1 MSSKFLAVLLFSLPF
16 AVTATTD
23 PLKTPAK
30 PKNMVIMVGDGMG
43 PAYTSAYRYFKDNP
57 DTEEIEQT
65 VFDRLLAGMASTY
78 PASVS
83 GYVTDSAAAATA
95 LATGHKSYNG
105 AISVDVNKS
114 PLPTL
119 FEKAREAGLATGVAV
134 SSQINHATPA
144 AFLAHNESRKNY
156 DEIAKAILDSNAE
169 VLLGGGQRYFDDALL
184 GQFAAK
190 GYTHLTDIQALS
202 TVQSGKVIGLF
213 ADVQLPW
220 VIDNPGANQLS
231 TLTAKALELLAQ
243 NDKGFVLLVE
253 GSLIDWAGH
262 NNDIVTAMG
271 EMDEFARAIEVVE
284 EFVRSRGD
292 TLMVV
297 TADHNTGGLSI
308 GADGQYEW
316 NAALLRAVSASPD
329 LMASKAI
336 ESDDWQA
343 PMQASLGFEL
353 SDDEL
358 NSLTKARPQGQGV
371 LADAIKKIIDTRS
384 FTGWTSGGH
393 TALDVQ
399 VFAQGP
405 ASGLFIGHQDNTEI
419 AQKMMSLLPRPKR
432 AAVAP
437 TAPTVTLPPAAEEPK
452 QDAAQPAAPV
462 AAPADVVKPA
472 KDVQNVAA
480 SEVSQTATGSALSA
494 TKPATDTAANAEINA
509 KVNAKVNAEA
519 STEAK
524 QAVDL

>member
-1 MSSKFLAVLLFSLPF
+1 MSPKFLAVLLLALPL
-16 AVTATTD
+16 AATANSD

-43 PAYTSAYRYFKDNP
+43 PAYTTAYRYFKDNP

-119 FEKAREAGLATGVAV
+119 FEKAREAGLATGIAV

-156 DEIAKAILDSNAE
+156 DAIARAYLDADAQ
-169 VLLGGGQRYFDDALL
+169 VLLGGGQRYFDEALL
-184 GQFAAK
+184 GQFTAR
-190 GYTHLTDIQALS
+190 GYTHVSDIEALQ
-202 TVQSGKVIGLF
+202 TIQSGKVLGLF

-308 GADGQYEW
+308 GAQGQYEW
-316 NAALLRAVSASPD
+316 NAALLRGVSASPD
-329 LMASKAI
+329 AMAANAI
-336 ESDDWQA
+336 DAEQWQA
-343 PMQASLGFEL
+343 PLQGSLGFEL
-353 SDDEL
+353 SGEEQNL
-358 NSLTKARPQGQGV
+358 LSKTRMQGQGP
-371 LADAIKKIIDTRS
+371 LADAIKQIIDTRS
-384 FTGWTSGGH
+384 YTGWTTGGH

-405 ASGLFIGHQDNTEI
+405 ASGLFIGYQDNTEI
-419 AQKMMSLLPRPKR
+419 AQKMMSLLPRPKK

-437 TAPTVTLPPAAEEPK
+437 TAPSVTLPPAVE
-452 QDAAQPAAPV
+452 AAPV
-462 AAPADVVKPA
+462 ADANSEADTGAATETESKSPGKSEPNAQIPEVPVNAPSNMVQQQETTAPA
-472 KDVQNVAA
+472 
-480 SEVSQTATGSALSA
+480 EVI
-494 TKPATDTAANAEINA
+494 P
-509 KVNAKVNAEA
+509 VN
-519 STEAK
+519 
-524 QAVDL
+524 